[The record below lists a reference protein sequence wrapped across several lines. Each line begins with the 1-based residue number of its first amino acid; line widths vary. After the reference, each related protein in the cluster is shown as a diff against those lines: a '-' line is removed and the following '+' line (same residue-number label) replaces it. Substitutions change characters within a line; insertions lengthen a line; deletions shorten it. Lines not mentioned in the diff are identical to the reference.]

1 MQQDLIM
8 NCSISYQR
16 NFLLLFY
23 SEPEYSAYLLLEIF
37 FSSPSLSLSLIDL
50 TFTSAESRDLYYVVL
65 SPRLRLTLSM
75 LHFFIADNF
84 CSKVS

>member
-23 SEPEYSAYLLLEIF
+23 SEPEENI
-37 FSSPSLSLSLIDL
+37 
-50 TFTSAESRDLYYVVL
+50 
-65 SPRLRLTLSM
+65 LRTY
-75 LHFFIADNF
+75 
-84 CSKVS
+84 C

>member
-37 FSSPSLSLSLIDL
+37 FSSP
-50 TFTSAESRDLYYVVL
+50 
-65 SPRLRLTLSM
+65 
-75 LHFFIADNF
+75 
-84 CSKVS
+84 